1 MVSFGA
7 VEACRPTTS
16 LERVTATIGVGSR
29 TALGPPPGVAGD
41 FHRTSHWARS
51 NDARSVALWLFKPHF
66 PLRVG
71 RLARRC
77 AAPHASPAPPCVRAS
92 LTCPVP
98 ACAGLC
104 HSTCPCCRCS
114 FDGIPGQP
122 QRHLGARAP
131 PCSPGRS
138 RLTSPGAPASAQIGP
153 GSVRAL
159 PLARPPLAAP
169 SPTLLSLPACRTT
182 RRPPRGASLDDHTN
196 A

>member
-1 MVSFGA
+1 MRWP
-7 VEACRPTTS
+7 CQ
-16 LERVTATIGVGSR
+16 
-29 TALGPPPGVAGD
+29 GVAVVQQDAKMVECGQSGWFISQRACDWGFSDLACLALLKPRAGRSFKRD
-41 FHRTSHWARS
+41 FPRR
-51 NDARSVALWLFKPHF
+51 L
-66 PLRVG
+66 G
-71 RLARRC
+71 RLERRC
-77 AAPHASPAPPCVRAS
+77 APPHASPAPPCVRAS